1 LDANKTLSQTIASLD
16 IPNAKYEEIKL
27 KFETSIEVEMFGIL
41 IRGTIDGK
49 NVGVGNLV
57 IRHKDFIVVTMIC

>member
-16 IPNAKYEEIKL
+16 IPNAKYEEIKF

-49 NVGVGNLV
+49 NVGVDG
-57 IRHKDFIVVTMIC
+57 K